1 MGRAIK
7 EKRIFLKP
15 FFQRAKILT
24 AIKLEG
30 GEGLGLNGSDIKR
43 RTIFFAASL
52 TVNNFCIS
60 GAKVFSVFSSLYSR
74 VSVASN

>member
-30 GEGLGLNGSDIKR
+30 GRG
-43 RTIFFAASL
+43 
-52 TVNNFCIS
+52 
-60 GAKVFSVFSSLYSR
+60 
-74 VSVASN
+74 